1 MTFDEFTDSNPEPQR
16 TNHIR
21 RNADR
26 GGPGR
31 TTRTTLGLQER
42 QAVLVDARF
51 WSWLHDDDGAPAGNP
66 QAAQDALQALLAQTG
81 SRLVRTLWFTD
92 QDGETAV
99 PGLQFRRVPSNAQD
113 RGVTMLR
120 AMAQDLLAMAER
132 RAVERVL
139 LVTDDDRL
147 LLAVDE
153 AQRHGLQIDMLVD
166 ADSQD
171 LKALRDED
179 PNWASLLQSADR
191 LVALGGSEVHSRG
204 AGRPRGPMSAEHR
217 QRREPPSA
225 EASGIIEDEVLNWWD
240 DETPDQRDHWRQ
252 EMQTAR
258 GVPQELDRQL
268 LLRISRRLG
277 HPLSPSE
284 KAMMRQQVRRQIA
297 GDDHAAAPTSTP
309 TDA

>member
-1 MTFDEFTDSNPEPQR
+1 MNTDDYTEQGSER
-16 TNHIR
+16 HH
-21 RNADR
+21 AH
-26 GGPGR
+26 PGR
-31 TTRTTLGLQER
+31 RHGDRHGQGRSHRPSSER

-66 QAAQDALQALLAQTG
+66 QAAQDALHALLTQTG

-191 LVALGGSEVHSRG
+191 LVPLEVHSRG

-284 KAMMRQQVRRQIA
+284 KAMMRQQVRQQIA